1 MGPAPGAWVQL
12 FPDSA
17 MCAWQQFPSD
27 VKAIIPQNCLG
38 MIGAFMVAMAVIA
51 QFVRQPALAGQ
62 RHKLEQE
69 T

>member
-1 MGPAPGAWVQL
+1 
-12 FPDSA
+12 